1 MRGWTI
7 YCFSLILLSSLR
19 CSIDLSANGPSGQQV
34 HLQWQYIPFMY
45 VYIKLPNRAVKRQ
58 RQGRFWDFRSQDSK
72 IEIEIFFCFQKY
84 SVQRLIASLAINIVS
99 RYNKYSIQSA
109 LSSLAERKHT
119 SLLVLH
125 FSKYL
130 ALHGRCPGGTNKT
143 V

>member
-1 MRGWTI
+1 M
-7 YCFSLILLSSLR
+7 FSKVFF
-19 CSIDLSANGPSGQQV
+19 DHSA
-34 HLQWQYIPFMY
+34 
-45 VYIKLPNRAVKRQ
+45 
-58 RQGRFWDFRSQDSK
+58 
-72 IEIEIFFCFQKY
+72 
-84 SVQRLIASLAINIVS
+84 QRLIASLAINIVS